1 MGIAQR
7 QIHIKFKQ
15 KHAQK
20 HRANSLTDNIKM
32 IGGWI
37 KVKRTQKN
45 LTSGH
50 VAAKMGIPHAV
61 VRSWEAGECRADCH
75 QLNDLAKI
83 LGIDAQDFKA
93 HLAGAKIMPYSALKS
108 QP

>member
-1 MGIAQR
+1 LGIAQR

-50 VAAKMGIPHAV
+50 VAAKMGIAHAV
-61 VRSWEAGECRADCH
+61 VRTWEEGASGPSKEQIQDLIVVFGEAPPF
-75 QLNDLAKI
+75 
-83 LGIDAQDFKA
+83 GIV
-93 HLAGAKIMPYSALKS
+93 H
-108 QP
+108 